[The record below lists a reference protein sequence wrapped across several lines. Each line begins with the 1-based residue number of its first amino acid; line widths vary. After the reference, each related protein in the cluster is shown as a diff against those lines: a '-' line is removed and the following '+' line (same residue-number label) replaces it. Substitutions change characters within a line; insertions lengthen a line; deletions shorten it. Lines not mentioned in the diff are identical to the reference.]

1 MIVSLCNIK
10 AKNVL
15 MLILKTLGVAHLDV
29 FGPYGDPVDCVGCKA
44 CSRTEQPIIKKKE
57 EKN

>member
-1 MIVSLCNIK
+1 
-10 AKNVL
+10 

-57 EKN
+57 EKKFKKLTKTEK